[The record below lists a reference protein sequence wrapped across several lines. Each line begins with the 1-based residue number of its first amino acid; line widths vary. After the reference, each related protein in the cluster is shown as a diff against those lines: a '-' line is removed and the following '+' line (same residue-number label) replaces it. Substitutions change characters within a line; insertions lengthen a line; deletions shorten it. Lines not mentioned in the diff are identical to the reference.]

1 MEQENAL
8 ICICGPPHGCAAR
21 VNRLTVYSADI
32 TLGGLDTMPEVTV
45 PQPAPAASPASPPG
59 RPKPKFNKRKV
70 RQAVI
75 AGAVVVALAAGGFLL
90 YRFLTKQD
98 SASSEIQTQAVQYG
112 TIQSKVTGS
121 GNAKA
126 KESAAITLTAG
137 GTVQEVFVSPGDTVT
152 AGQPLYTIFSQEA
165 QDQVTQAQTQVDNLN
180 KEMSALLEDANNLT
194 VRAPFAGK
202 LINVKEFQPDQE
214 VAKETAVATLVNDK
228 KLKLSLYF
236 SYAYENQ
243 IRTGQSVQVSIPTV
257 MGTYTG
263 TVEKINKVRFISP
276 EGAVHFEVV
285 IAFQNPGTLTAGMDA
300 SATLTASDGSAIYPY
315 ENGKTEYY
323 ETREIVTKAAG
334 PVVSQGNLMDYADVS
349 AGEALLTLGSSTI
362 DETIMSKQKE
372 IDEAQKKLADAQKG
386 LADFNAVSPID
397 GSVTSCTLTPGTEV
411 KSGDTVVTISNTT
424 NMVVDITV
432 DDRNIAFVQPGLTV
446 ELSDWNGNTFIGTVT
461 AINMGA
467 AESQNGMTNYPV
479 TLTVDNQDGSLL
491 AGMYLDY
498 SFVASQSDDCMM
510 VPMQSVKNI
519 PGEGGSTDS
528 VVFIRADK
536 RPENAVDLE
545 IPEPEP
551 GQPPMYPS
559 PEDGF
564 YPVKVETGLNDDY
577 NVEIKSG
584 LNGDEEVFVNYLVE
598 SAYG

>member
-1 MEQENAL
+1 
-8 ICICGPPHGCAAR
+8 
-21 VNRLTVYSADI
+21 
-32 TLGGLDTMPEVTV
+32 MPEVTV
-45 PQPAPAASPASPPG
+45 PQSAPAASPASPPG
-59 RPKPKFNKRKV
+59 RPKPKFNKRKA
-70 RQAVI
+70 RQAAI

-98 SASSEIQTQAVQYG
+98 SASSELQTQPVQYG

-519 PGEGGSTDS
+519 PGEDGSTDS

>member
-1 MEQENAL
+1 
-8 ICICGPPHGCAAR
+8 
-21 VNRLTVYSADI
+21 
-32 TLGGLDTMPEVTV
+32 MPVVTV

-519 PGEGGSTDS
+519 PGEDGSTDS

-584 LNGDEEVFVNYLVE
+584 LNGDEEVFVNFLVE
-598 SAYG
+598 QAYG

>member
-1 MEQENAL
+1 M
-8 ICICGPPHGCAAR
+8 PD
-21 VNRLTVYSADI
+21 V
-32 TLGGLDTMPEVTV
+32 TL
-45 PQPAPAASPASPPG
+45 PQTAPSPSPAPPAD
-59 RPKPKFNKRKV
+59 RPKKRFDRRKL
-70 RQAVI
+70 RSAVI
-75 AGAVVVALAAGGFLL
+75 AGVVVAALAAGGIFL
-90 YRFLTKQD
+90 YRFLTKTDD
-98 SASSEIQTQAVQYG
+98 SNAQLQSQPVQFG
-112 TIQSKVTGS
+112 SIQSKVTGS

-137 GTVQEVFVSPGDTVT
+137 GTVQDVFVSPGDTVT

-165 QDQVTQAQTQVDNLN
+165 QDQVTQAQSQVDNLN
-180 KEMSALLEDANNLT
+180 TEMATLLEDANNLT

-202 LINVKEFQPDQE
+202 LIDVKEFQPDQD

-228 KLKLSLYF
+228 RLKLSLYF

-243 IRTGQSVQVSIPTV
+243 IRVGQSVQVSIPSI
-257 MGTYTG
+257 MGVRTG
-263 TVEKINKVRFISP
+263 TVEQVHKVRFISP
-276 EGAVHFEVV
+276 EGAVHFEAV
-285 IAFQNPGTLTAGMDA
+285 IVFDNPGTLTAGMDA

-334 PVVSQGNLMDYADVS
+334 PVVSQGNLLNYADVS

-362 DETIMSKQKE
+362 DEDITAKQKE
-372 IDEAQKKLADAQKG
+372 IDDASQKLAEAQKG

-397 GSVTSCTLTPGTEV
+397 GSVTSCTLTPGMEV
-411 KSGDTVVTISNTT
+411 KSGDTVITISNTT

-432 DDRNIAFVQPGLTV
+432 DDRNIAFVQPGLMVDLT
-446 ELSDWNGNTFIGTVT
+446 DWNNNVFVGTVT
-461 AINMGA
+461 AINMGG
-467 AESQNGMTNYPV
+467 AESSNGMTSYPV

-519 PGEGGSTDS
+519 PSEDGMSTDT
-528 VVFIRADK
+528 VVFIRADEK
-536 RPENAVDLE
+536 PENAVDLE

-551 GQPPMYPS
+551 GQPPQYPS
-559 PEDGF
+559 PQEGF
-564 YPVKVETGLNDDY
+564 YPVRVETGLSDNY

-584 LNGDEEVFVNYLVE
+584 LNGDEEVFVSYLVE

>member
-1 MEQENAL
+1 
-8 ICICGPPHGCAAR
+8 
-21 VNRLTVYSADI
+21 
-32 TLGGLDTMPEVTV
+32 MPEVTV

-98 SASSEIQTQAVQYG
+98 SASSEIQTQPVQYG

-243 IRTGQSVQVSIPTV
+243 IHTGQSVQVSIPTV

-362 DETIMSKQKE
+362 NEDIMAKQKE

-519 PGEGGSTDS
+519 PGEDGSTDS

>member
-1 MEQENAL
+1 
-8 ICICGPPHGCAAR
+8 
-21 VNRLTVYSADI
+21 
-32 TLGGLDTMPEVTV
+32 MPEVTV
-45 PQPAPAASPASPPG
+45 PQSAPAASPASPPG
-59 RPKPKFNKRKV
+59 RPKPKFNKRKA
-70 RQAVI
+70 RQAAI

-98 SASSEIQTQAVQYG
+98 SASSEIQTQPVQYG

-276 EGAVHFEVV
+276 EGAVHFEAVLV
-285 IAFQNPGTLTAGMDA
+285 FDNPGTLTAGMDA

-362 DETIMSKQKE
+362 NENIMSKQKE

-397 GSVTSCTLTPGTEV
+397 GSVTSCTLTPGAEV

-519 PGEGGSTDS
+519 PGEDGSTDS

>member
-1 MEQENAL
+1 
-8 ICICGPPHGCAAR
+8 
-21 VNRLTVYSADI
+21 
-32 TLGGLDTMPEVTV
+32 MPEVTV
-45 PQPAPAASPASPPG
+45 SQSAPAASPASPPG
-59 RPKPKFNKRKV
+59 RPKPKFNKRKA
-70 RQAVI
+70 RQAAI

-276 EGAVHFEVV
+276 EGAVHFEAVLV
-285 IAFQNPGTLTAGMDA
+285 FDNPGTLTAGMDA
-300 SATLTASDGSAIYPY
+300 SATLAASDGSAIYPY

-362 DETIMSKQKE
+362 NETIMSKQKE

-397 GSVTSCTLTPGTEV
+397 GSVTSCTLTPGAEV

-519 PGEGGSTDS
+519 PGEDGSTDS

>member
-1 MEQENAL
+1 M
-8 ICICGPPHGCAAR
+8 
-21 VNRLTVYSADI
+21 
-32 TLGGLDTMPEVTV
+32 LGGLDTMPEVTV
-45 PQPAPAASPASPPG
+45 PQSAPAASPASPPG

-70 RQAVI
+70 RQAAI

-98 SASSEIQTQAVQYG
+98 SASSEIQTQPVQYG

-243 IRTGQSVQVSIPTV
+243 IHTGQSVQVSIPTV

-276 EGAVHFEVV
+276 EGAVHFEAVLV
-285 IAFQNPGTLTAGMDA
+285 FDNPGTLTAGMDA
-300 SATLTASDGSAIYPY
+300 SATLAASDGSAIYPY

-362 DETIMSKQKE
+362 NETIMSKQKE

-397 GSVTSCTLTPGTEV
+397 GSVTSCTLTPGAEV

-519 PGEGGSTDS
+519 PGEDGSTDS

>member
-1 MEQENAL
+1 
-8 ICICGPPHGCAAR
+8 
-21 VNRLTVYSADI
+21 
-32 TLGGLDTMPEVTV
+32 MPEVTV
-45 PQPAPAASPASPPG
+45 PQSAPAASPASPPG
-59 RPKPKFNKRKV
+59 RPKPKFNKRKA
-70 RQAVI
+70 RQAAI

-276 EGAVHFEVV
+276 EGAVHFEAV

-362 DETIMSKQKE
+362 NETIMSKQKE

-397 GSVTSCTLTPGTEV
+397 GSVTSCTLTPGAEV

-519 PGEGGSTDS
+519 PGEDGSTDS

>member
-1 MEQENAL
+1 
-8 ICICGPPHGCAAR
+8 
-21 VNRLTVYSADI
+21 
-32 TLGGLDTMPEVTV
+32 MPEVTV
-45 PQPAPAASPASPPG
+45 PQSAPAASPASPPG

-228 KLKLSLYF
+228 RLKLSLYF

-243 IRTGQSVQVSIPTV
+243 IHTGQSVQVSIPTV

-276 EGAVHFEVV
+276 EGAVHFEAVLV
-285 IAFQNPGTLTAGMDA
+285 FDNPGTLTAGMDA

-362 DETIMSKQKE
+362 NETIMSKQKE

-397 GSVTSCTLTPGTEV
+397 GSVTSCTLTPGAEV

-519 PGEGGSTDS
+519 PGEDGSTDS

>member
-1 MEQENAL
+1 
-8 ICICGPPHGCAAR
+8 
-21 VNRLTVYSADI
+21 
-32 TLGGLDTMPEVTV
+32 MPEVTV

-98 SASSEIQTQAVQYG
+98 SASSEIQTQPVQYG

-397 GSVTSCTLTPGTEV
+397 GSVTSCTLTPGAEV

-519 PGEGGSTDS
+519 PGEDGSTDS

>member
-1 MEQENAL
+1 
-8 ICICGPPHGCAAR
+8 
-21 VNRLTVYSADI
+21 
-32 TLGGLDTMPEVTV
+32 MPEVTV
-45 PQPAPAASPASPPG
+45 PQSAPAASPASPPG
-59 RPKPKFNKRKV
+59 RPKPKFNKRKA
-70 RQAVI
+70 RQAAI

-98 SASSEIQTQAVQYG
+98 SASSEIQTQPVQYG

-243 IRTGQSVQVSIPTV
+243 IHTGQSVQVSIPTV

-276 EGAVHFEVV
+276 EGAVHFEAVLV
-285 IAFQNPGTLTAGMDA
+285 FDNPGTLTAGMDA

-397 GSVTSCTLTPGTEV
+397 GSVTSCTLTPGAEV

-519 PGEGGSTDS
+519 PGEDGSTDS

>member
-1 MEQENAL
+1 
-8 ICICGPPHGCAAR
+8 
-21 VNRLTVYSADI
+21 
-32 TLGGLDTMPEVTV
+32 MPEVTV
-45 PQPAPAASPASPPG
+45 PQSAPAASPASPPG
-59 RPKPKFNKRKV
+59 RPKPKFNKRKA
-70 RQAVI
+70 RQAAI

-98 SASSEIQTQAVQYG
+98 SASSELQTQPVQYG

-243 IRTGQSVQVSIPTV
+243 IHTGQSVQVSIPTV

-276 EGAVHFEVV
+276 EGAVHFEAVLV
-285 IAFQNPGTLTAGMDA
+285 FDNPGTLTAGMDA

-519 PGEGGSTDS
+519 PGEDGSTDS

>member
-1 MEQENAL
+1 
-8 ICICGPPHGCAAR
+8 
-21 VNRLTVYSADI
+21 
-32 TLGGLDTMPEVTV
+32 MPEVTV

-236 SYAYENQ
+236 SYAYEDQ
-243 IRTGQSVQVSIPTV
+243 IHTGQSVQVSIPTA

-276 EGAVHFEVV
+276 EGAVHFEAV

-519 PGEGGSTDS
+519 PSEDGTSTDY
-528 VVFIRADK
+528 VVFIRADE

-551 GQPPMYPS
+551 GESPDYPS

-584 LNGDEEVFVNYLVE
+584 LSGDEEVFVNYLVE

>member
-1 MEQENAL
+1 
-8 ICICGPPHGCAAR
+8 
-21 VNRLTVYSADI
+21 
-32 TLGGLDTMPEVTV
+32 MPEVTV

-137 GTVQEVFVSPGDTVT
+137 GMVQEVFVSPGDTVT

-519 PGEGGSTDS
+519 PGEDGSTDS

>member
-1 MEQENAL
+1 
-8 ICICGPPHGCAAR
+8 
-21 VNRLTVYSADI
+21 
-32 TLGGLDTMPEVTV
+32 MPEVTV

-362 DETIMSKQKE
+362 DEDIMAKQKE

-397 GSVTSCTLTPGTEV
+397 GSVTSCTLTPGMEV

-519 PGEGGSTDS
+519 PGEDGSTDS

>member
-1 MEQENAL
+1 
-8 ICICGPPHGCAAR
+8 
-21 VNRLTVYSADI
+21 
-32 TLGGLDTMPEVTV
+32 MPEVTV

-214 VAKETAVATLVNDK
+214 VAKEIAVATLVNDK

-519 PGEGGSTDS
+519 PGEDGSTDS

>member
-1 MEQENAL
+1 
-8 ICICGPPHGCAAR
+8 
-21 VNRLTVYSADI
+21 
-32 TLGGLDTMPEVTV
+32 MPEVTG
-45 PQPAPAASPASPPG
+45 PQSAPAASPASPPG

-70 RQAVI
+70 RQAAI

-98 SASSEIQTQAVQYG
+98 SASSEIQTQPVQYG

-228 KLKLSLYF
+228 RLKLSLYF

-243 IRTGQSVQVSIPTV
+243 IHTGQSVQVSIPTV

-276 EGAVHFEVV
+276 EGAVHFEAVLV
-285 IAFQNPGTLTAGMDA
+285 FDNPGTLTAGMDA

-362 DETIMSKQKE
+362 NENIMSKQKE

-397 GSVTSCTLTPGTEV
+397 GSVTSCTLTPGAEV

-519 PGEGGSTDS
+519 PGEDGSTDS

>member
-1 MEQENAL
+1 
-8 ICICGPPHGCAAR
+8 
-21 VNRLTVYSADI
+21 
-32 TLGGLDTMPEVTV
+32 MPEVTV

-276 EGAVHFEVV
+276 EGAVHFEAVLV
-285 IAFQNPGTLTAGMDA
+285 FDNPGTLTAGMDA

-519 PGEGGSTDS
+519 PGEDGSTDS
-528 VVFIRADK
+528 VVFIWADK

>member
-1 MEQENAL
+1 
-8 ICICGPPHGCAAR
+8 
-21 VNRLTVYSADI
+21 
-32 TLGGLDTMPEVTV
+32 MPEVTV
-45 PQPAPAASPASPPG
+45 PQSAPAASPASPPG

-70 RQAVI
+70 RQAAI

-276 EGAVHFEVV
+276 EGAVHFEAVLV
-285 IAFQNPGTLTAGMDA
+285 FDNPGTLTAGMDA

-362 DETIMSKQKE
+362 NENIMSKQKE

-397 GSVTSCTLTPGTEV
+397 GSVTSCTLTPGAEV

-519 PGEGGSTDS
+519 PGEDGSTDS

>member
-1 MEQENAL
+1 
-8 ICICGPPHGCAAR
+8 
-21 VNRLTVYSADI
+21 
-32 TLGGLDTMPEVTV
+32 MPEVTV

-276 EGAVHFEVV
+276 EGAVHFEAV
-285 IAFQNPGTLTAGMDA
+285 IVFDNPGTLTAGMDA

-519 PGEGGSTDS
+519 PGEDGSTDS

>member
-1 MEQENAL
+1 
-8 ICICGPPHGCAAR
+8 
-21 VNRLTVYSADI
+21 
-32 TLGGLDTMPEVTV
+32 MPEVTV

-276 EGAVHFEVV
+276 EGAVHFEAV

-372 IDEAQKKLADAQKG
+372 IDEAQKKLADTQKG

-519 PGEGGSTDS
+519 PGEDGSTDS

>member
-1 MEQENAL
+1 
-8 ICICGPPHGCAAR
+8 
-21 VNRLTVYSADI
+21 
-32 TLGGLDTMPEVTV
+32 MPEVTV
-45 PQPAPAASPASPPG
+45 PQSAPAASPASPPG
-59 RPKPKFNKRKV
+59 RPKPKFNKRKA
-70 RQAVI
+70 RQAAI

-98 SASSEIQTQAVQYG
+98 SASSELQTQPVQYG

-214 VAKETAVATLVNDK
+214 VTKETAVATLVNDK

-243 IRTGQSVQVSIPTV
+243 IHTGQSVQVSIPTV

-276 EGAVHFEVV
+276 EGAVHFEAVLV
-285 IAFQNPGTLTAGMDA
+285 FDNPGTLTAGMDA

-362 DETIMSKQKE
+362 NENIMSKQKE

-397 GSVTSCTLTPGTEV
+397 GSVTSCTLTPGAEV

-519 PGEGGSTDS
+519 PGEDGSTDS

>member
-1 MEQENAL
+1 
-8 ICICGPPHGCAAR
+8 
-21 VNRLTVYSADI
+21 
-32 TLGGLDTMPEVTV
+32 MPEVTV

-59 RPKPKFNKRKV
+59 RPKPKFNKRQV

-276 EGAVHFEVV
+276 EGAVHFEAV

-519 PGEGGSTDS
+519 PGEDGSTDS

>member
-1 MEQENAL
+1 
-8 ICICGPPHGCAAR
+8 
-21 VNRLTVYSADI
+21 
-32 TLGGLDTMPEVTV
+32 MPEVTV
-45 PQPAPAASPASPPG
+45 PHPAPAATPASPPG

-70 RQAVI
+70 RQAAI

-98 SASSEIQTQAVQYG
+98 SASSQIQTQAVQYG

-276 EGAVHFEVV
+276 EGAVHFEAV

-519 PGEGGSTDS
+519 PGEDGSTDS

>member
-1 MEQENAL
+1 
-8 ICICGPPHGCAAR
+8 
-21 VNRLTVYSADI
+21 
-32 TLGGLDTMPEVTV
+32 MPEVTV
-45 PQPAPAASPASPPG
+45 PQPAPAAPPAAPPG

-70 RQAVI
+70 RQAAI
-75 AGAVVVALAAGGFLL
+75 AGVVVVALAAGGVLL

-98 SASSEIQTQAVQYG
+98 SAASEIQTQTVQYG
-112 TIQSKVTGS
+112 TIQSKVSGS

-126 KESAAITLTAG
+126 KETAAITLTAG

-165 QDQVTQAQTQVDNLN
+165 QDQVTQAQAQVDSLN
-180 KEMSALLEDANNLT
+180 KEMASLQEDVSNLT
-194 VRAPFAGK
+194 TRAPFAGK
-202 LINVKEFQPDQE
+202 LINVKEFQPDQD
-214 VAKETAVATLVNDK
+214 VAKETPVATLVNDK

-276 EGAVHFEVV
+276 EGAVHFEAV
-285 IAFQNPGTLTAGMDA
+285 IVFQNPGTLTAGMDA

-334 PVVSQGNLMDYADVS
+334 PVVSQGKLLNYADVS

-362 DETIMSKQKE
+362 DEDILAKQKE
-372 IDEAQKKLADAQKG
+372 IDEAQKKLADAQKA
-386 LADFNAVSPID
+386 LANFNAVSPID

-411 KSGDTVVTISNTT
+411 KSGETVVTISNTA

-432 DDRNIAFVQPGLTV
+432 DDKNIAFVHPGLSV
-446 ELSDWNGNTFIGTVT
+446 ELTDWNSNVFIGTVT

-467 AESQNGMTNYPV
+467 AESQNGMTSYPV

-519 PGEGGSTDS
+519 PSEDGTSTDT
-528 VVFIRADK
+528 VVFIRADE

-551 GQPPMYPS
+551 GQPPQYPS

-564 YPVKVETGLNDDY
+564 WPVKVETGLNDPY

-584 LNGDEEVFVNYLVE
+584 LNGDEEVFVSYLVE

>member
-1 MEQENAL
+1 
-8 ICICGPPHGCAAR
+8 
-21 VNRLTVYSADI
+21 
-32 TLGGLDTMPEVTV
+32 MPEVTG

-362 DETIMSKQKE
+362 DEDIMAKQKE

-397 GSVTSCTLTPGTEV
+397 GSVTSCTLTPGMEV

-519 PGEGGSTDS
+519 PGEDGSTDS

>member
-1 MEQENAL
+1 
-8 ICICGPPHGCAAR
+8 
-21 VNRLTVYSADI
+21 
-32 TLGGLDTMPEVTV
+32 MPEVTV
-45 PQPAPAASPASPPG
+45 PQSAPAASPASPPG

-70 RQAVI
+70 RQAAI

-98 SASSEIQTQAVQYG
+98 SASSEIQTQPVQYG

-228 KLKLSLYF
+228 RLKLSLYF

-243 IRTGQSVQVSIPTV
+243 IHTGQSVQVSIPTV

-276 EGAVHFEVV
+276 EGAVHFEAVLV
-285 IAFQNPGTLTAGMDA
+285 FDNPGTLTAGMDA

-362 DETIMSKQKE
+362 NENIMSKQKE

-397 GSVTSCTLTPGTEV
+397 GSVTSCTLTPGAEV

-519 PGEGGSTDS
+519 PGEDGSTDS

>member
-1 MEQENAL
+1 
-8 ICICGPPHGCAAR
+8 
-21 VNRLTVYSADI
+21 
-32 TLGGLDTMPEVTV
+32 MPEVTV
-45 PQPAPAASPASPPG
+45 PQSAPAASPASPPG

-70 RQAVI
+70 RQAAI

-98 SASSEIQTQAVQYG
+98 SASSEIQTQPVQYG

-243 IRTGQSVQVSIPTV
+243 IHTGQSVQVSIPTV

-276 EGAVHFEVV
+276 EGAVHFEAVLV
-285 IAFQNPGTLTAGMDA
+285 FDNPGTLTAGMDA
-300 SATLTASDGSAIYPY
+300 SATLAASDGSAIYPY

-362 DETIMSKQKE
+362 NENIMSKQKE

-397 GSVTSCTLTPGTEV
+397 GSVTSCTLTPGAEV

-432 DDRNIAFVQPGLTV
+432 DDRNIAFVQPGLTE

-519 PGEGGSTDS
+519 PGEDGSTDS

>member
-1 MEQENAL
+1 
-8 ICICGPPHGCAAR
+8 
-21 VNRLTVYSADI
+21 
-32 TLGGLDTMPEVTV
+32 MPEVTV

-236 SYAYENQ
+236 SYAYKNQ

-519 PGEGGSTDS
+519 PGEDGSTDS

>member
-1 MEQENAL
+1 
-8 ICICGPPHGCAAR
+8 
-21 VNRLTVYSADI
+21 
-32 TLGGLDTMPEVTV
+32 MPEVTV
-45 PQPAPAASPASPPG
+45 PQPAPAATPASPPG

-70 RQAVI
+70 RQAAI

-276 EGAVHFEVV
+276 EGAVHFEAVV
-285 IAFQNPGTLTAGMDA
+285 AFQNPGTLTAGMNA

-564 YPVKVETGLNDDY
+564 YPVKVETGLSDDY

-584 LNGDEEVFVNYLVE
+584 PNGDEEVFVNYLVE

>member
-1 MEQENAL
+1 
-8 ICICGPPHGCAAR
+8 
-21 VNRLTVYSADI
+21 
-32 TLGGLDTMPEVTV
+32 MPEVTV
-45 PQPAPAASPASPPG
+45 PQSAPAASPASPPG
-59 RPKPKFNKRKV
+59 RPKPKFNKRKA
-70 RQAVI
+70 RQAAI

-98 SASSEIQTQAVQYG
+98 SSSSEIQTQPVQYG

-214 VAKETAVATLVNDK
+214 VAKETVVATLVNDR

-243 IRTGQSVQVSIPTV
+243 IRAGQSVQVSIPTV
-257 MGTYTG
+257 MGSYTG

-276 EGAVHFEVV
+276 EGAVHFEAV
-285 IAFQNPGTLTAGMDA
+285 IVFQNPGTLTAGMDA

-362 DETIMSKQKE
+362 NENIMSKQKE

-397 GSVTSCTLTPGTEV
+397 GSVTSCTLTPGAEV

-519 PGEGGSTDS
+519 PGEDGSTDS